1 MVPISQEF
9 WIVSDNFTIFGG
21 GNCEGDMCALGTIY
35 YRKTE
40 INSVLHLKYKKDIC
54 DTNYERER
62 EREGEFGSVFS
73 YRADTITE
81 QLL

>member
-1 MVPISQEF
+1 MLTMVPISQEF
-9 WIVSDNFTIFGG
+9 WIVNDNFTIFGG

-40 INSVLHLKYKKDIC
+40 IHSALHLKYKKDIC

-62 EREGEFGSVFS
+62 ESAREGGRIWKYF
-73 YRADTITE
+73 
-81 QLL
+81 QL